1 MSLRHLPLWTLTLPA
16 AMTLALVAEPSPW
29 VRAQA
34 NALEG
39 VEIPTTLPDGTTL
52 NINSSEAMRLVNEAL
67 QSRFAQQYDS
77 TDIEVNYQSAD
88 DAVQALIDGNTD
100 LAAVGRNLTE
110 TEIQQGLTQL
120 DLARPKI
127 AVITS
132 PDNPFSGSLTI
143 DQFAQIFRG
152 EITNWSEV
160 GGPDA
165 PIVLVDR
172 PAISDT
178 RQAFQ
183 SYPVFQNAPFE
194 AASGAVSLDAD
205 STEAVI
211 DALDANAI
219 SYAVADQVQDNAAVK
234 IVPMHNTLPSDLRYP
249 FSQPLSYVYRETD
262 PSPATLA
269 FLGYALDP
277 DNEAVIE
284 AARTAQALPDA
295 TATPDD
301 TPSETEAE
309 TDADAASEEELTA
322 DTPEAEAEAEA
333 EAETTAPSGVNDQD
347 SEIVVTGRDR
357 GVPWWPWILALPV
370 LGGLLWWLLKDRT
383 PTAAPLVAAEP
394 ERRIILTPRDCR
406 DAYAYWELPQA
417 EVDALKRQNCSLAL
431 RLHDVTSIKD
441 VDQQPPHSM
450 AQFAVDMVAQGDLH
464 IPISIDDR
472 DYLVEL
478 GYLGTQESWH
488 ALARSE
494 VVRVPACPS
503 AVPTR
508 STGVGAA
515 ATAAGL
521 TAAGAGAAS
530 SRPAASTSAAQ
541 AVSPEPAR
549 IILTPRD
556 CRHAYAYWELPAD
569 QVQTIEA
576 NSWPLKLRLYDVT
589 ALPGAS
595 VANVNSMQEF
605 DDSLSSPGDRHL
617 PVPIDNRDYQV
628 ELGYVGANQQWHSLA
643 KSEAVRVPACVET
656 SSQPLET
663 PPPGAKS
670 SVTSAFSRQ
679 DEHPQGPAAG
689 PIGEL
694 QNRAA
699 DGANPLQH
707 QGSGMVSRAPD
718 VAEIQKRGVAGL
730 VGVTT
735 AAGAAAAGVASK
747 ARSSLGL
754 EAGTS
759 RSMPGSGAGV
769 RSDLGA
775 ESRIILVPRSAD
787 SAYAYWEIAPAHRQ
801 QLKDQGGRTMALRIH
816 DATNLE
822 LDYQAP
828 HGTQEYICQES
839 DQDKHVPIPT
849 PDRDYVAELG
859 YLTEEGQWL
868 RLLRSLHVR
877 VG

>member
-1 MSLRHLPLWTLTLPA
+1 LITSLRHLPLWTLTLPA

-67 QSRFAQQYDS
+67 RSRFAQQYDT

-110 TEIQQGLTQL
+110 AEIQQGLTQL

-127 AVITS
+127 AIITS

-152 EITNWSEV
+152 DITNWSEV

-178 RQAFQ
+178 RQAFR

-205 STEAVI
+205 NIEAVI

-234 IVPMHNTLPSDLRYP
+234 IVPMHNTLPSDPRYP

-262 PSPATLA
+262 PSPAALA

-295 TATPDD
+295 TATADADAEATPETETEVAPDPEAASEDELTTD
-301 TPSETEAE
+301 TAAPEAE
-309 TDADAASEEELTA
+309 TA
-322 DTPEAEAEAEA
+322 
-333 EAETTAPSGVNDQD
+333 APSEVIAQD

-383 PTAAPLVAAEP
+383 PAAAPLVATEP

-406 DAYAYWELPQA
+406 DAYAYWELPPG
-417 EVDALKRQNCSLAL
+417 EIDALKRQNCSLAL
-431 RLHDVTSIKD
+431 RLHDVTGIED

-450 AQFAVDMVAQGDLH
+450 TQFASDTVAQGDLH
-464 IPISIDDR
+464 IPISVDNR

-478 GYLGTQESWH
+478 GYLDNQESWH

-503 AVPTR
+503 TVPTR
-508 STGVGAA
+508 SAGVGAA
-515 ATAAGL
+515 AKAAGL
-521 TAAGAGAAS
+521 TAAGAVAAS
-530 SRPAASTSAAQ
+530 TRPAASASAAQ

-589 ALPGAS
+589 ALPGANGT
-595 VANVNSMQEF
+595 NVNSMQEF
-605 DDSLSSPGDRHL
+605 DGSLSSPGDRHL
-617 PVPIDNRDYQV
+617 PVPIDNRDYRV
-628 ELGYVGANQQWHSLA
+628 ELGYVGTNQQWHSLA

-656 SSQPLET
+656 SSQPLEN
-663 PPPGAKS
+663 PSPVASPAA
-670 SVTSAFSRQ
+670 SALSRQ
-679 DEHPQGPAAG
+679 DERPQVAATG

-699 DGANPLQH
+699 DVANPLQH
-707 QGSGMVSRAPD
+707 QESGVMSKAPD

-730 VGVTT
+730 MGVTA

-747 ARSSLGL
+747 ARSSLSL
-754 EAGTS
+754 DAGTS
-759 RSMPGSGAGV
+759 QSMPGSGAGV

-775 ESRIILVPRSAD
+775 ESRIILVPRDAD

-828 HGTQEYICQES
+828 HGTQEYVCRES